1 MTSQSANGPNAE
13 QITYWNEEPGQKW
26 VTLASLI
33 DAQIAPLG
41 VAAMD
46 RAGIARGASVLDVG
60 CGCGDSSLE
69 LGRRVGPA
77 GAVTGLDVSAVMLAR
92 ARERAREAGL
102 ANIDF
107 TNADAQTCS
116 FADIRREM
124 VFSRFGVMFF
134 SDPVAAFANLRSA
147 LAPAGR
153 LAFVCWQELGR
164 NPWMRVPLMAAA
176 THVQLPPPPAEGAPG
191 PFAFANANRL
201 RGILESAGFT
211 AIAVDPLEREIALAG
226 GGDLE
231 RAVDVTMQLGP
242 AGRVLREADDS
253 VRRRAR
259 ESIREALAPY
269 ATPEG
274 VRLACAAFIVTTE
287 NRP

>member
-1 MTSQSANGPNAE
+1 MTSQSASGPNAE
-13 QITYWNEEPGQKW
+13 QISYWNEEPGQKW
-26 VTLASLI
+26 VALGSLI

-41 VAAMD
+41 VAAMG
-46 RAGIARGASVLDVG
+46 RAGVARGASVLDVG

-69 LGRRVGPA
+69 LARRVGPE
-77 GAVTGLDVSAVMLAR
+77 GAVTGLDISAVMLAR
-92 ARERAREAGL
+92 ARERALEAGL
-102 ANIDF
+102 ANLAF

-116 FADIRREM
+116 FEEARRDL

-134 SDPVAAFANLRSA
+134 GDPVAAFANLRSA

-176 THVQLPPPPAEGAPG
+176 AHVQLPPPPAEGAPG
-191 PFAFANANRL
+191 PFAFADASRL
-201 RGILESAGFT
+201 RGILDSAGF
-211 AIAVDPLEREIALAG
+211 ASIAVEPLESDIALAG

-231 RAVDVTMQLGP
+231 RAVDLSMQLGP
-242 AGRVLREADDS
+242 AGRVLREAGDD

-269 ATPEG
+269 ATPDG
-274 VRLACAAFIVTTE
+274 VRLECAAFLVTAGLA
-287 NRP
+287 